1 MMTSEKVY
9 LLFYHM
15 TIKNSYQLLFV
26 ALLLGATLR
35 VPGWFTEEEKAR
47 WRLFEVDEE
56 QHVAIMMHRFNE
68 LSDGV
73 DTIKHQFT
81 EASYNVR
88 GYGYV
93 TAAVARGK
101 YFFSR
106 DSPTFGKVVL
116 LGRQLSTFYSL
127 CLIVIVFF
135 IGRVGG
141 LSPPAAGVAA
151 LLMAA
156 CDVNA
161 TYSHYML
168 PAAGYVMFSY
178 LALLGGVK
186 LIKGPSVMGLG
197 FLALGTAGAIAFKF
211 DVFPALWGG
220 LLLLLLVGWRIWGRA
235 AAESPVE
242 PTTNTKEKTG
252 GLPGL
257 HWSVIPLA
265 LIGLSG
271 CLLLL
276 TFGWTWEEIE
286 HSFITLRKAN
296 KNVIRLEDHFRDNL
310 ITYPMGVLAGIGLPA
325 FALAAWATIKLAL
338 GRWRSGRLFTF
349 KSLALG
355 YGAAFLLTEFA
366 LRWYM
371 DTTFIRRVNIFMPA
385 VALLAAYALQRLR
398 AKPWLSVLVIAW
410 SLGLGLVGQSHHWF
424 DTRIAMRDWAN
435 VYLPKPAKVAIS
447 ASINIDGMRNWRY
460 YLKHDWEYF
469 ITSEAFYR
477 RYTKSMT
484 TPFGVPECGTGVYH
498 GGPVDQCEDFQ
509 AMQFGTHEGVVL
521 VKEFKTW
528 DVFPERLLYHHFF
541 GYYETFLG
549 DVKVFR
555 RIAPPKEDRT
565 TS

>member
-1 MMTSEKVY
+1 MKSGY
-9 LLFYHM
+9 LL
-15 TIKNSYQLLFV
+15 LFG
-26 ALLLGATLR
+26 ALILGASLR
-35 VPGWFTEEEKAR
+35 VPGWFTAEEKAR

-56 QHVAIMMHRFNE
+56 QHVAIVMHRFNE
-68 LSDGV
+68 LSGGV
-73 DTIKHQFT
+73 DTIQHRFR

-93 TAAVARGK
+93 TAAVARAK
-101 YFFSR
+101 YFFSK
-106 DSPTFGKVVL
+106 DSPNFGEVLL
-116 LGRQLSTFYSL
+116 LGRQLSTIYAL
-127 CLIVIVFF
+127 CLIIIVFF
-135 IGRVGG
+135 LGRVGG

-168 PAAGYVMFSY
+168 PASGYVMFSY
-178 LALLGGVK
+178 LALLGGVR
-186 LIKGPSVMGLG
+186 IIRGPSAIGLC
-197 FLALGTAGAIAFKF
+197 FLALGAAGAAAFKF
-211 DVFPALWGG
+211 DVFPTIWGG
-220 LLLLLLVGWRIWGRA
+220 VLLILLVGRGMVSGTVVGGWGFGFTDGGKIGLDA
-235 AAESPVE
+235 TDS
-242 PTTNTKEKTG
+242 G
-252 GLPGL
+252 GLRSGPLAGL
-257 HWSVIPLA
+257 HWWFIPGALFGLA
-265 LIGLSG
+265 FFF
-271 CLLLL
+271 LLL
-276 TFGWTWEEIE
+276 TYGWSWEEIKS
-286 HSFITLRKAN
+286 SFTTLRKAN
-296 KNVIRLEDHFRDNL
+296 KDVIFTEDHFRDNL

-325 FALAAWATIKLAL
+325 FALAVWASVKLAV
-338 GRWRSGRLFTF
+338 GRWRSGNLFTF

-371 DTTFIRRVNIFMPA
+371 DTTFIRRVNIFMPT
-385 VALLAAYALQRLR
+385 VALLAAYALQRVK
-398 AKPWLSVLVIAW
+398 AKPWLSILVVAW
-410 SLGLGLVGQSHHWF
+410 SMGLGVVGQSHHWF
-424 DTRIAMRDWAN
+424 DTRIEMRDWAN
-435 VYLPKPAKVAIS
+435 VYLPKPVKVGIS

-460 YLKHDWEYF
+460 YLGKDWDYF

-484 TPFGVPECGTGVYH
+484 TPFGIPECSKGIYH
-498 GGPVDQCEDFQ
+498 GGPADQCQDFQ
-509 AMQFGTHEGVVL
+509 AMLFGTHEGVVL